1 MGTGCKGGGCP
12 KGTAPPGRAPHP
24 VARSHGNLGD
34 AGCHGNAILLLGRVR
49 DSGAAPAELCPW
61 APGTAAAPGKLLPP
75 PVTARPPVTF
85 EAADPPEPR
94 MRKVAPRFPRRSLRF
109 VRRDVGAVA
118 DVRAGVQPVVGTD
131 GDGHEAESGE
141 SSHRGQQHLDATVT
155 PHHGAS

>member
-1 MGTGCKGGGCP
+1 MGSVHSRCP
-12 KGTAPPGRAPHP
+12 REVASPHG
-24 VARSHGNLGD
+24 H
-34 AGCHGNAILLLGRVR
+34 
-49 DSGAAPAELCPW
+49 GAAP
-61 APGTAAAPGKLLPP
+61 G
-75 PVTARPPVTF
+75 TF

-94 MRKVAPRFPRRSLRF
+94 MREVAPRFLRRPLRI